1 MIEIMFQELLRDGN
15 NIRMAPD
22 RINVS
27 ILIVRIGASRQNS
40 CNNRMV
46 SMILFFLF
54 QLFVG
59 DLLEKVKTL

>member
-27 ILIVRIGASRQNS
+27 ILIERLRASKHA
-40 CNNRMV
+40 
-46 SMILFFLF
+46 IFKI
-54 QLFVG
+54 
-59 DLLEKVKTL
+59 E